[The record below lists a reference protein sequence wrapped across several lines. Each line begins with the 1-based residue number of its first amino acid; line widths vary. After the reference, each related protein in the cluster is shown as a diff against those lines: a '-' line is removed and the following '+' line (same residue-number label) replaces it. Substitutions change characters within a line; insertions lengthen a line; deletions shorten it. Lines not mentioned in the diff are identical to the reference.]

1 MVWTAWL
8 IPICTTVIGG
18 MILFYLKAVFR
29 KQQKKEDLRDQA
41 KKEETAMVLETLNAV
56 GKLTVANTIA
66 LRDGKSN
73 GEIAAAL
80 SEYEHVEKKL
90 YRYLVRCHSE
100 FVS

>member
-41 KKEETAMVLETLNAV
+41 KKEETAKAR
-56 GKLTVANTIA
+56 A
-66 LRDGKSN
+66 
-73 GEIAAAL
+73 
-80 SEYEHVEKKL
+80 EKAKKDKE
-90 YRYLVRCHSE
+90 RRAKE
-100 FVS
+100 KEDKKNE